1 MIRKISYIV
10 ATFIATLSVACQ
22 QDVQLAPVTEDNIP
36 EGWTEI
42 EFKANTPLMT
52 EVVVRGVD
60 PDGIDVQNLTLFCFN
75 DYGLYITHV
84 EAELNPAIEV
94 PSLSGTYKAVI
105 PEDTRIVHF
114 VANQNPNL
122 YDTSLFVNRT
132 EDEIQDNMVGASGMI
147 IYWSR
152 FIFASNESFQRQL
165 SEANG
170 GEGIKLIRNQAK
182 VSIANPTTNGFI
194 NITGFVVANIHA
206 YGTTAPYHPEKRFPT
221 AGTAFEWPGDD
232 FVTLP
237 NNRSKLSDITDV
249 YARSEEYIFEHEN
262 SLTDPVNVIVKGRP
276 EGSSKE
282 QYYRVAIIDEVG
294 EQLMIRRNHHYKL
307 NITGALTYGCDTFD
321 EALSAP
327 ATNNIWVAVEDW
339 VNEVSYDGVTL
350 AVEQTSVVL
359 GEESAGHSLELNYT
373 ITSSSTLTNA
383 DMAEVSWNDGNT
395 VAAHNFNHSFTANGN
410 SGKGKITIQ
419 LLEMGDNAMLEG
431 RLIVKKGRLHRTIN
445 VVLIKTQSFTPV
457 WAATQIY
464 GGEVGELAT
473 LKFNVPEDFPIFP
486 FDVYVSVNS
495 LDVRTA
501 TTGRVLPVVRIGDEG
516 WYGEDN
522 GLGYKYVYTVT
533 EPGVQRL
540 YLHSILIHEE
550 GGVDDITLEAEHFHT
565 VTKQFH
571 YASHHNSISVSDL
584 NTYSMQDVTDEPIY
598 YRLVP
603 RKINAPVSFDMLL
616 EGIEQGETALGP
628 VNANDNDE
636 FFIYS
641 RTLTPDAT
649 NPDCDFYAI
658 DDDYWMQST
667 NGRMVMFMPKQPE
680 KSGQDKGRY
689 TLALRT
695 NKSRSDDM
703 IRIASNNHESHSAH
717 PDKVGQQYVGNT
729 YRSFIFELATYRPFR
744 FAAQIAIGGGEPVGT
759 WNTAQDMLTEPD
771 KDDTLVWTYLPRQKV
786 DINFEITS
794 FTGSDGRSA
803 DPFGTSFEVYIDAP
817 MLSID
822 ESRLTSELAA
832 KLKPHPS
839 IAGRFVYTVD
849 ASREQE
855 RKTGSGEAVKIADG
869 VATSQAG
876 ERKSLPFVT
885 NSITSAG
892 EIVISSQSEVCEFFE
907 KRFRV
912 TNHLI
917 EGAIKRQDGGNTVD
931 IAHGEFVSF
940 SVERTGVRIGSMNIT
955 QDGRFQ
961 LNLRA
966 EYSFTWDEDAVL
978 LSYIRGGVVY
988 EARFD
993 SLAALYKSVVTENNP
1008 IVLQPQ
1014 Q

>member
-410 SGKGKITIQ
+410 SGTGKITIQ

-616 EGIEQGETALGP
+616 EGVEQGETALGP

-855 RKTGSGEAVKIADG
+855 RKAGSSEAVKIADG
-869 VATSQAG
+869 VAASQAG

>member
-410 SGKGKITIQ
+410 SGTGKITIQ
-419 LLEMGDNAMLEG
+419 LLEMCDNAMLEG

-473 LKFNVPEDFPIFP
+473 LKFSVPEDFPIFP

-616 EGIEQGETALGP
+616 EGVEQGETALGP

-786 DINFEITS
+786 DVNFEITS

-855 RKTGSGEAVKIADG
+855 RKTGSGEAVKIVDG
-869 VATSQAG
+869 VAMSQAG

-917 EGAIKRQDGGNTVD
+917 EGAIKRQDGGNTID

-966 EYSFTWDEDAVL
+966 EYSFTWGEDAVL